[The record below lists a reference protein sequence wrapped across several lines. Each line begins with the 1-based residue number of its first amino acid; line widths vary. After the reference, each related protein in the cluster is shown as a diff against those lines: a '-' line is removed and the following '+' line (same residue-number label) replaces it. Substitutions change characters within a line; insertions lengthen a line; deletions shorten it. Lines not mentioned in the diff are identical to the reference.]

1 MKMKSALLA
10 AALVTACASHAVAPN
25 AGRPLL
31 LGSGLATPP
40 AAGIGT
46 TTARVLPTAVAN
58 GNTAPAGMLR
68 RGVLSLR
75 LVAQQVR
82 WHPEADDG
90 PSVEVEAFGEEGQ
103 APSIP
108 GPLLRG
114 RVGTVLDVSVRNSL
128 PDTLLVFGIG
138 GPAGAVDTLR
148 IPPGGE
154 VRSRRKLTTAGTY
167 GYGGATIVGDS
178 VHLLGSGNQLLGA
191 LIVDHADA
199 QPDRVLV
206 ISVWPPTPGQFVMAI
221 NGKSWPYT
229 ERMDVT
235 VGDSVTWR
243 VINGT
248 RGRHPMHLHG
258 FYFRID
264 SRGTWSADTAMAD
277 AKPMVVTES
286 VPYRGTYSMTW
297 AVERAGNWLFHCHDA
312 LHTTWRRRFNLTGER
327 PPPTLPMNHEVG
339 HAEQDM
345 SGLVIGIRARN
356 RDGSAAIAVIP
367 PAEDF
372 VRVAVVEKAGYYA
385 PEPGFSYVQLTG
397 TGSPVASLEIP
408 ARPLVLRRGVP
419 AQITVLNRMSVATA
433 VHWHGIEL
441 ESFHDG
447 VAGWSGDG
455 ITTAPVIAPQDSF
468 IVRMTPPRAG
478 TFIFHAHVDDMRQM
492 ALGLY
497 GPLIVLP
504 PGGQFD
510 PSRDHV
516 FLVSQMGRGPTA
528 GMGVNGSAT
537 PAPMSIDAGVPH
549 RMRFIN
555 ISIQHDATFTLFS
568 DSSMM
573 SWRAIAKD
581 GADLPPGRA
590 VTGPARLVIA
600 PGETYDFEVTL
611 KPGAHRMAV
620 ESNEDVEILINAL
633 ALAQDAATPNR
644 SVPGRI
650 AFTRVREDVT
660 QPGDY
665 RLEAEIWVMNG
676 DGTDARRLTFNTSDD
691 FGIAWSP
698 DGSRLVFGANQ
709 FIPDSSGALVPAHH
723 SLYVIDP
730 ADGTPTRIT
739 PVGLKTQFPSWSPD
753 GTRIL
758 FHGSRQGSAGIN
770 DIFVMDAD
778 GSNIAQLTSTDAAV
792 DARPEW
798 SPDGRHIAFQ
808 SNRDGSNEIH
818 VMNADGSDVIQLTHG
833 GPGTTNMAPA
843 WSPDGKR
850 LLFQSNRDGNVEVYV
865 MNPDGS
871 GQTRLTHDP
880 APDGDAE
887 WADDG
892 RLIVFDRDVPSGRKM
907 VPQLWV
913 MNADGTA
920 VSPLTGL
927 PSSNSHAA
935 WTGTTGCAGTSTCP
949 RHSKRH

>member
-1 MKMKSALLA
+1 MKLPHKMPSAVR
-10 AALVTACASHAVAPN
+10 LVILACACAATFAVRAE
-25 AGRPLL
+25 GQV
-31 LGSGLATPP
+31 GLAMANTNTV
-40 AAGIGT
+40 AAGTSADGT
-46 TTARVLPTAVAN
+46 LRV
-58 GNTAPAGMLR
+58 
-68 RGVLSLR
+68 S
-75 LVAQQVR
+75 LVAR
-82 WHPEADDG
+82 RATWHPEADDG
-90 PSVEVEAFGEEGQ
+90 PSLEVEAFGEDGKR
-103 APSIP
+103 PSIP

-128 PDTLLVFGIG
+128 PDTLLVFGIL
-138 GPAGAVDTLR
+138 GPAAAADTLR
-148 IPPGGE
+148 IPPGGQ
-154 VRSRRKLTTAGTY
+154 VRSRAKLTIAGTY
-167 GYGGATIVGDS
+167 AYGGATIVGDS
-178 VHLLGSGNQLLGA
+178 LHLLGTANQLLGA
-191 LIVDHADA
+191 LIVDGAEA
-199 QPDRVLV
+199 EPDRILV
-206 ISVWPPTPGQFVMAI
+206 ISIWPPTPGQFVLAI
-221 NGKSWPYT
+221 NGKSWPHT
-229 ERMDVT
+229 ERLEVA
-235 VGDSVTWR
+235 VGDSVKWR

-277 AKPMVVTES
+277 PKPMVVTES

-297 AVERAGNWLFHCHDA
+297 TPERAGNWLFHCHDA
-312 LHTTWRRRFNLTGER
+312 LHTTWRRRFNLIGER
-327 PPPTLPMNHEVG
+327 PPATLPMNHEVG

-356 RDGSAAIAVIP
+356 RDGSATTAVIP
-367 PAEDF
+367 PAEHF
-372 VRVAVVEKAGYYA
+372 VRVAVIEKAGYYA
-385 PEPGFSYVQLTG
+385 PEPGFSYVRLTG
-397 TGSPVASLEIP
+397 TGSPVDSLEIP
-408 ARPLVLRRGVP
+408 ARPLVLTQGVP

-510 PSRDHV
+510 PGRDHV
-516 FLVSQMGRGPTA
+516 FLLSQMGRGRTA

-537 PAPMSIDAGVPH
+537 PAPMSFEAGVPH

-555 ISIQHDATFTLFS
+555 ISVADDATFTLFA
-568 DSSMM
+568 DSSMV

-581 GADLPPGRA
+581 GADLPPSRA
-590 VTGPARLVIA
+590 VTGPATLVIA

-611 KPGAHRMAV
+611 KPGRHLLTV
-620 ESNEDVEILINAL
+620 KSYKDIEILINAL
-633 ALAQDAATPNR
+633 APAQGAAMPNR

-698 DGSRLVFGANQ
+698 DGSRMVFGGNQ
-709 FIPDSSGALVPAHH
+709 FIPDSSGTLVPAHQ
-723 SLYVIDP
+723 SLYTIDP
-730 ADGTPTRIT
+730 AGGTPTRIT
-739 PVGLKTQFPSWSPD
+739 PVGMKTQFPSWSLD

-758 FHGSRQGSAGIN
+758 FHGSRQGSAGVN

-778 GSNIAQLTSTDAAV
+778 GSNIAQLTPTDAAV

-798 SPDGRHIAFQ
+798 SPDGRRIAFQ
-808 SNRDGSNEIH
+808 SNRDGNNEIH
-818 VMNADGSDVIQLTHG
+818 VMNADGSDVVQLTHD

-850 LLFQSNRDGNVEVYV
+850 LLFQSNRDGNAEVYV

-880 APDGDAE
+880 VQDGDAE
-887 WADDG
+887 WADEG
-892 RLIVFDRDVPSGRKM
+892 RLIVFNRDVSIGGKR

-920 VSPLTGL
+920 VSPLTRL

-935 WTGTTGCAGTSTCP
+935 WTGTTRTSSP
-949 RHSKRH
+949 KDGRRSPAPHDERQ